1 MTGEARHRRWPRIGA
16 SAAACLAFL
25 VAFGID
31 IALRDAWI
39 SLTWPRADA
48 IVTAVGPPGPRLNG
62 FREAKGLPYPVSLS
76 VEGPDGQRQEA
87 PALAPLTSAYS
98 TREPV
103 PEGGSRPPPRV
114 GDRLVVHLHPSGD
127 GRVMP
132 RDALRDRNGSLF
144 FFAFVVI
151 VFLADLRRLIRRG
164 AAP

>member
-1 MTGEARHRRWPRIGA
+1 MTGEARHRRWSRIGA

-39 SLTWPRADA
+39 SQTWPRADA

-62 FREAKGLPYPVSLS
+62 FREAKGLPYRVSLS

-98 TREPV
+98 TLEPV

-114 GDRLVVHLHPSGD
+114 GDRLAVHLHPAGD
-127 GRVMP
+127 GRAMP
-132 RDALRDRNGSLF
+132 RENLHDRGGSLMIFGSIALIILLNSLRDRWR
-144 FFAFVVI
+144 AWT
-151 VFLADLRRLIRRG
+151 A
-164 AAP
+164 